1 MKVCSSTALASLS
14 VLLLLSLFL
23 CVDAYPQKIVL
34 IRHAE
39 KPADDNDPNLS
50 EKGYHRATAFIKY
63 FNGTHG
69 LFTRPSAFFAMG
81 SRIDPTEK
89 DPPGIKT
96 VKTLRAIETVQPSAE
111 WLRVPIF
118 KQFIKE
124 RPDRLFT
131 FIEDEQKLHQDIFS
145 FNNTVVICWE
155 HDDLNDIFLAKFGLP
170 SEYIPKAWPGH
181 VYDMNYVLTFSTNGK
196 LKEFDIVLQHLLP
209 SDAAQLDNKDLIKK
223 QHVVLH

>member
-1 MKVCSSTALASLS
+1 MKVCSSTALASA
-14 VLLLLSLFL
+14 VLLLFSLLFL
-23 CVDAYPQKIVL
+23 SSVDAYPHKIVL

-39 KPADDNDPNLS
+39 KPDDDNDPNLS

-63 FNGTHG
+63 FNQTHNT
-69 LFTRPSAFFAMG
+69 FNKPSAFFAMG

-131 FIEDEQKLHQDIFS
+131 FIEDETKQHQDIFGVNS
-145 FNNTVVICWE
+145 TIVISWE

-170 SEYIPKAWPGH
+170 ADYIPKAWPGH
-181 VYDMNYVLTFSTNGK
+181 IYDMNYVLTFGPHGK
-196 LKEFDIVLQHLLP
+196 LKEFDIILQHLLP
-209 SDAAQLDNKDLIKK
+209 SDAVELDNKDLIKK
-223 QHVVLH
+223 QHVVL